1 MNASKGVRMKI
12 AVTGAFSYSGK
23 YITRRLLAR
32 GEDVMTLTAHPNR
45 PDPFDGKVKAYPLD
59 FDEASMTRS
68 LQGVDVLV
76 NTYWVRF
83 DKGSNT
89 QPRAVENTRKLV
101 NAAKA
106 AGVKRI
112 VHISIA
118 NPSADSHLPYYW
130 GKAANEKAVT
140 ESGLSYAILR
150 PTVLI
155 GKEDILINNIA
166 FLLRRFPFFF
176 VPGNGSYGIQPVYI
190 EDLAELAVEGIYR
203 ADNYVVD
210 AVGLDAYTFKGLV
223 QLIGE
228 KIGARRP
235 IISLPPRLALLAAQ
249 FLSLFVGDVILTPEE
264 VDGLMGNL
272 LVSKHPAL
280 GRTAFKDWLEEN
292 KAIVGTNYASEI
304 KRHYS

>member
-1 MNASKGVRMKI
+1 MKI

-23 YITRRLLAR
+23 YIAKRLLER
-32 GEDVMTLTAHPNR
+32 GEEVITLTGHPDR
-45 PDPFDGKVKAYPLD
+45 PDPFGGKVKAYPLD

-68 LQGVDVLV
+68 LQGVEVLV

-83 DKGSNT
+83 DKGENT
-89 QPRAVENTRKLV
+89 QPRAVENTRRLV

-118 NPSADSHLPYYW
+118 NPSADSQLPYYW
-130 GKAANEKAVT
+130 GKAANEKCVI

-166 FLLRRFPFFF
+166 FLLRHLPFFLI
-176 VPGNGSYGIQPVYI
+176 PGKGAYGIQPVFV
-190 EDLAELAVEGIYR
+190 EDLADLAVEAVYR
-203 ADNYVVD
+203 TDNYIVD
-210 AVGLDAYTFKGLV
+210 AVGPDAYTFKEFV
-223 QLIGE
+223 QLIGR
-228 KIGARRP
+228 KIGVQRP
-235 IISLPPRLALLAAQ
+235 LISVPPRLALLAAQ
-249 FLSLFVGDVILTPEE
+249 FLSLFVGDVMLTPEE
-264 VDGLMGNL
+264 VQGLMGNL

-280 GRTAFKDWLEEN
+280 GRKAFRDWLEEN
-292 KAIVGTNYASEI
+292 KSAVGKHYASEI
-304 KRHYS
+304 RRHYV

>member
-1 MNASKGVRMKI
+1 MKI

-23 YITRRLLAR
+23 YITTRLLER
-32 GEDVMTLTAHPNR
+32 GEEVITLTGHPNR
-45 PDPFDGKVKAYPLD
+45 PDPFGGKVKAYPLD

-83 DKGSNT
+83 DKGENT

-106 AGVKRI
+106 AGVRRI

-130 GKAANEKAVT
+130 GKAANEKAVM

-166 FLLRRFPFFF
+166 FLLRRFPFFLL
-176 VPGNGSYGIQPVYI
+176 PGDGTYCIQPVYI
-190 EDLAELAVEGIYR
+190 EDLANLAVEGVYSK
-203 ADNYVVD
+203 DSYVID
-210 AVGLDAYTFKGLV
+210 AVGPDSYTFKGLV

-228 KIGARRP
+228 KIGAKRP
-235 IISLPPRLALLAAQ
+235 IISAPPRLALLAAQ
-249 FLSLFVGDVILTPEE
+249 FLSLFIGDVILTPEE
-264 VDGLMGNL
+264 VDGLMANL
-272 LVSKHPAL
+272 LISKQPAR
-280 GRTAFKDWLEEN
+280 GKTAFRDWLEAN
-292 KAIVGTNYASEI
+292 KSTVGKKYASEI
-304 KRHYS
+304 KRHYL